1 MTLTSYSHKPIYNF
15 YHPMHI
21 HGHEFYV
28 MQKGFGQIDLE
39 TMNLYP
45 NGSHPA
51 FECTPG
57 EAYCATTR
65 QVWPDEEL
73 NLQYD
78 NIQKRTTVTIPANGW
93 VVVRFIANN
102 PGMWLFHCHTFS
114 HLMEGQAILLDVTD
128 QGIPKVPADFPTCP
142 VNTPKRIDKVELVP
156 IESIGIDRT
165 DQSTDFA
172 AQNSFST
179 AILFIFY
186 IIFNF

>member
-1 MTLTSYSHKPIYNF
+1 
-15 YHPMHI
+15 MHI

-28 MQKGFGQIDLE
+28 MQKGYGKIDMD

-57 EAYCATTR
+57 EPYCATTR
-65 QVWPDEEL
+65 QVWPDEKL

-78 NIQKRTTVTIPANGW
+78 GIQKRTTVTIPANGW

-128 QGIPKVPADFPTCP
+128 QGIPKVPAGFPTCP
-142 VNTPKRIDKVELVP
+142 VNSPERIGGTQTLFRNLPKFSS
-156 IESIGIDRT
+156 IE
-165 DQSTDFA
+165 Q
-172 AQNSFST
+172 
-179 AILFIFY
+179 IFRSSCLASK
-186 IIFNF
+186 IVSSREV